1 MWRLALKSTLAKR
14 MRLFSTALSVLLG
27 VAFLAGTLV
36 FTDTLRRT
44 FDDLFADVFA
54 ETDSY
59 VRSTES
65 LDLGFGQTERGRI
78 SDSLV
83 AEVRAVDGVADAQ
96 GIVEGYAQ
104 VVGKDGKPVGDPGN
118 GPPTFAMTYGSGPMS
133 PWHLTAG
140 SRAPGPGELAV
151 DKATADKGDLKIG
164 DTVTLLTQ
172 TGPHELRL
180 VGTVLFG
187 TIASPGGASVSL
199 LDLATS
205 QQLLLGGPGEID
217 AIMVDARPGVSE
229 DELTAR
235 ISAMLPDKVEALTG
249 TQITQESQST
259 MRDAMSFFNTFLL
272 VFAAVGLVVA
282 SFTIY
287 NTFQI
292 VVTQRTREMAL
303 IRSVGAT
310 RAQVLWSQLIEAV
323 LLGIVASALGL
334 VAGVGVARLL
344 QRMMV
349 AMGFDLPG
357 GGTVFTTRSAI
368 VAMAVGILVT
378 TIAAVFPS
386 IRASRVPPLAAVR
399 ELAVDTA
406 GQSWRRL
413 ISGGAVSVLGV
424 VAYVVG
430 LTGGGIEWVGIGAL
444 ATFVG
449 VFMLGPLFARPLSR
463 VIGAP
468 IAMTGGVAG
477 SLARQNAMRNP
488 KRTSRT
494 GGALMVGVALV
505 AAITVL
511 AASVR
516 DWARDAVGSLFTG
529 DYVVSTSMSSYGGLS
544 PDLRNQIA
552 ALPEVQV
559 AASVRMGAAHDET
572 TGEDIPYVSVDPATA
587 TQMFDLGMIS
597 GSLAD
602 LSPNG
607 VLLAKG
613 AAESRGAHVGDTI
626 SWSFIN
632 GTTHDLSVEGVYRND
647 DMAGQYVV
655 SNALH
660 ETTGADQFDF
670 TVYVKAAPGIDMAS
684 LDAALER
691 VAAAYPSADVQ
702 SKAEYTDA
710 QGAQFDMIVN
720 LMYALLALAGVIAL
734 VNIANSLVLSIHE
747 RTHELGLLRAVGTTR
762 HQTASSIRWEAVL
775 IAVSGALVGLLMG
788 AFFGWSVSVVGRGFE
803 LGAFAM
809 PVVPLIVIALI
820 AIGGAVVAAIRPA
833 WRAAHLDVLQ
843 AIATE

>member
-1 MWRLALKSTLAKR
+1 
-14 MRLFSTALSVLLG
+14 
-27 VAFLAGTLV
+27 
-36 FTDTLRRT
+36 
-44 FDDLFADVFA
+44 
-54 ETDSY
+54 
-59 VRSTES
+59 
-65 LDLGFGQTERGRI
+65 
-78 SDSLV
+78 
-83 AEVRAVDGVADAQ
+83 
-96 GIVEGYAQ
+96 
-104 VVGKDGKPVGDPGN
+104 
-118 GPPTFAMTYGSGPMS
+118 
-133 PWHLTAG
+133 
-140 SRAPGPGELAV
+140 
-151 DKATADKGDLKIG
+151 
-164 DTVTLLTQ
+164 
-172 TGPHELRL
+172 
-180 VGTVLFG
+180 
-187 TIASPGGASVSL
+187 
-199 LDLATS
+199 
-205 QQLLLGGPGEID
+205 
-217 AIMVDARPGVSE
+217 
-229 DELTAR
+229 
-235 ISAMLPDKVEALTG
+235 
-249 TQITQESQST
+249 
-259 MRDAMSFFNTFLL
+259 
-272 VFAAVGLVVA
+272 
-282 SFTIY
+282 
-287 NTFQI
+287 
-292 VVTQRTREMAL
+292 
-303 IRSVGAT
+303 
-310 RAQVLWSQLIEAV
+310 
-323 LLGIVASALGL
+323 
-334 VAGVGVARLL
+334 
-344 QRMMV
+344 MMV

-357 GGTVFTTRSAI
+357 GGTVFSTRTAI
-368 VAMAVGILVT
+368 VAMTVGVLVT

-386 IRASRVPPLAAVR
+386 LRASRVPPLAAVR
-399 ELAVDTA
+399 ELAVDTS

-413 ISGGAVSVLGV
+413 ISGGVVSMLGI

-559 AASVRMGAAHDET
+559 AAGVRMGAAHDET
-572 TGEDIPYVSVDPATA
+572 TGDDIPYVSVDPATA
-587 TQMFDLGMIS
+587 SQMFDLGMTS

-607 VLLAKG
+607 VLLSKG
-613 AAESRGAHVGDTI
+613 VAESRGANVGDTI
-626 SWSFIN
+626 TWSFIN
-632 GTTHDLSVEGVYRND
+632 GTTRNLIVEGVYRND

-655 SNALH
+655 SNAMH

-670 TVYVKAAPGIDMAS
+670 SVYVKAAPGTDMAS
-684 LDAALER
+684 LDAALEG
-691 VAAAYPSADVQ
+691 VAAAYPSAEVQ

-720 LMYALLALAGVIAL
+720 LMYALLALAAVIAL

-762 HQTASSIRWEAVL
+762 HQTASSVRWEAVL
-775 IAVSGALVGLLMG
+775 IAVSGTLVGLLMG

-803 LGAFAM
+803 LGAFAI

-820 AIGGAVVAAIRPA
+820 AIGGALVAAIRPA

-843 AIATE
+843 AIASE